1 MLARQKEKGRPKPP
15 PSRITKI
22 ASPLLAVLTKKQ
34 TAPEMIRR
42 PNEKPG
48 QKVTEAEGNQRP

>member
-1 MLARQKEKGRPKPP
+1 MPRGQDFLKGPY
-15 PSRITKI
+15 S
-22 ASPLLAVLTKKQ
+22 AQCEKQ

>member
-1 MLARQKEKGRPKPP
+1 M
-15 PSRITKI
+15 
-22 ASPLLAVLTKKQ
+22 ASPLPAVQSKKQ
-34 TAPEMIRR
+34 TAPETLLR